1 MFRFTEP
8 SSGQF
13 LKHTIGTFTEH
24 AHPYCLQIKHV
35 AKFLIIIIIIIILN
49 TNICCVID

>member
-13 LKHTIGTFTEH
+13 LKQSNGTLDVT
-24 AHPYCLQIKHV
+24 LLRLKHRKGK
-35 AKFLIIIIIIIILN
+35 AMFK
-49 TNICCVID
+49 TY

>member
-13 LKHTIGTFTEH
+13 LKTQYWYFQRLRAQWDPILFTDYF
-24 AHPYCLQIKHV
+24 AIKARV
-35 AKFLIIIIIIIILN
+35 EV
-49 TNICCVID
+49 C

>member
-13 LKHTIGTFTEH
+13 LKTQYWYFQWVCTLWDPILFTNYFATKAYVEF
-24 AHPYCLQIKHV
+24 C
-35 AKFLIIIIIIIILN
+35 
-49 TNICCVID
+49 